1 LADNFGM
8 GGGKLTTADVDRAP
22 PGRHFDGDGLY
33 LEVRGPESKSW
44 IYRYTLRGEERWHG
58 LGSARDVS
66 LAAARKKRD
75 KARVEVREGLDLV
88 AERKRVKAAQK
99 LGDGVTFRQAAES
112 YIKAQQEGGAWSN
125 HKHAAQ
131 WAATLTTYACPV
143 VGDLSVQVITRAD
156 IIRVLEPIWITRAET
171 ARRVRGR
178 IESIFDW
185 CIARGERTVNE
196 NPASRGPL
204 IRGLPR
210 QPRSR
215 GHHEALPY
223 SQIGPFMLDL
233 RGREGMAALALEFAI
248 LTAARTGEVLG
259 AKWTEIDIDRAV
271 WTVSAERM
279 KGRREHRVPL
289 SRVALAVLERAR
301 QAGQGSEFVFPNTG
315 RGQPLSNM
323 AMLKMMERMG
333 RPELT
338 THGFRSTF
346 RDWAAEQTAFPSEV
360 AEAALAH
367 TIGDKTEAAY
377 RRGDLFE
384 KRRRLMQQWAAFC
397 TTASTEH
404 GKVFFARQYR

>member
-1 LADNFGM
+1 M
-8 GGGKLTTADVDRAP
+8 GGKLTTADVYRAA
-22 PGRHFDGDGLY
+22 PGRHFDGGGLY

-99 LGDGVTFRQAAES
+99 LGNGVTFRQAAES
-112 YIKAQQEGGAWSN
+112 YIKAQQESEAWSN

-131 WAATLTTYACPV
+131 WTATLASYAYPLI
-143 VGDLSVQVITRAD
+143 GDLSVQVIERAD
-156 IIRVLEPIWITRAET
+156 IIRVLDPIWITKAET

-178 IESIFDW
+178 IETIFDW

-204 IRGLPR
+204 IKGLPK
-210 QPRSR
+210 QPRSQR
-215 GHHEALPY
+215 HHEALPY
-223 SQIGPFMLDL
+223 SQIGAFMLEL
-233 RGREGMAALALEFAI
+233 RGREGMAALALEFTI
-248 LTAARTGEVLG
+248 LTAARTGEVLRT
-259 AKWTEIDIDRAV
+259 KWTEIDTDRAV
-271 WTVSAERM
+271 WTVPAERM

-301 QAGQGSEFVFPNTG
+301 QAGEGSEFVFPNTG

-323 AMLKMMERMG
+323 AMLKLMERMR

-346 RDWAAEQTAFPSEV
+346 RDWAAEQTSFHSEV
-360 AEAALAH
+360 AELALAH
-367 TIGDKTEAAY
+367 AVGSKVEAAY

-384 KRRRLMQQWAAFC
+384 KRRALMQQWATFC
-397 TTASTEH
+397 TTAPVQQTGNIGAFRKSS
-404 GKVFFARQYR
+404 

>member
-1 LADNFGM
+1 M
-8 GGGKLTTADVDRAP
+8 GGKLAATDVNRAAA
-22 PGRHFDGDGLY
+22 GRHFDGDGLY
-33 LEVRGPESKSW
+33 LEVRGQDSKSW

-58 LGSARDVS
+58 LGSARDVT

-75 KARVEVREGLDLV
+75 KARVQVREGLDLV

-99 LGDGVTFRQAAES
+99 LGSGVTFRQAAES
-112 YIKAQQEGGAWSN
+112 YIKAQQDGEAWSS

-131 WAATLTTYACPV
+131 WTATLASYAYPFI
-143 VGDLSVQVITRAD
+143 GDLSVNAIERAD
-156 IIRVLEPIWITRAET
+156 IIRVLEPIWISKTET

-178 IESIFDW
+178 IETIFDW

-204 IRGLPR
+204 IKGLPR
-210 QPRSR
+210 QPRSQ

-223 SQIGPFMLDL
+223 SQVAAFMLDL
-233 RGREGMAALALEFAI
+233 RGRGGMAALALEFAI

-259 AKWTEIDIDRAV
+259 AKWTEIDTDRAV
-271 WTVSAERM
+271 WSIPAGRM

-289 SRVALAVLERAR
+289 SLVALAVLERAR
-301 QAGQGSEFVFPNTG
+301 RAGEGSEFVFPNTG

-333 RPELT
+333 KPELT

-367 TIGDKTEAAY
+367 AIGDKTEAAY

-384 KRRRLMQQWAAFC
+384 KRRRLMDAWAEFC
-397 TTASTEH
+397 AKAPAEH
-404 GKVFFARQYR
+404 GRVVSLRSG

>member
-1 LADNFGM
+1 M
-8 GGGKLTTADVDRAP
+8 GGKLITADVDRAA
-22 PGRHFDGDGLY
+22 PGRHFDGGGLY

-75 KARVEVREGLDLV
+75 KARVQVREGLDLV

-99 LGDGVTFRQAAES
+99 FGNGVTFRQAAES
-112 YIKAQQEGGAWSN
+112 YIKAQQDGEAWSN

-131 WAATLTTYACPV
+131 WTTTMASYAYPFI
-143 VGDLSVQVITRAD
+143 GDLSVQVIERAD
-156 IIRVLEPIWITRAET
+156 IIRVLEPIWITKVET

-178 IESIFDW
+178 IETIFDW

-204 IRGLPR
+204 IKGLPK
-210 QPRSR
+210 QPRSQ

-223 SQIGPFMLDL
+223 SQIGAFLLDL
-233 RGREGMAALALEFAI
+233 RSREGIAALALEFTI
-248 LTAARTGEVLG
+248 LTAARTGEVLR
-259 AKWTEIDIDRAV
+259 AKWTEIDTDRAV
-271 WTVSAERM
+271 WSVPAERM

-289 SRVALAVLERAR
+289 SLVALAVLERAR
-301 QAGQGSEFVFPNTG
+301 NAGEGSEFVFPNTG

-367 TIGDKTEAAY
+367 TIGGKTEAAY

-384 KRRRLMQQWAAFC
+384 KRRKLMDAWASYCAQPAP
-397 TTASTEH
+397 TDH
-404 GKVFFARQYR
+404 GKVVSLREAG

>member
-1 LADNFGM
+1 
-8 GGGKLTTADVDRAP
+8 VQ
-22 PGRHFDGDGLY
+22 
-33 LEVRGPESKSW
+33 
-44 IYRYTLRGEERWHG
+44 
-58 LGSARDVS
+58 
-66 LAAARKKRD
+66 
-75 KARVEVREGLDLV
+75 VREGLDLV

-99 LGDGVTFRQAAES
+99 LGNGVTFRQAAES
-112 YIKAQQEGGAWSN
+112 YVKAQQDSETWSN

-131 WAATLTTYACPV
+131 WTATLASYAYPFI
-143 VGDLSVQVITRAD
+143 GDLSVDAIDRAD
-156 IIRVLEPIWITRAET
+156 IIRVLQPIWIAKAET

-178 IESIFDW
+178 IETIFDW

-204 IRGLPR
+204 IKGLPR
-210 QPRSR
+210 QPRSQ

-223 SQIGPFMLDL
+223 PQIAAFMLEL

-259 AKWTEIDIDRAV
+259 AKWTEIDTDRAV
-271 WTVSAERM
+271 WTVPAERM

-289 SRVALAVLERAR
+289 SRAALAVLERAR
-301 QAGQGSEFVFPNTG
+301 QAGEFVFPNTG
-315 RGQPLSNM
+315 RSQPLSNM

-346 RDWAAEQTAFPSEV
+346 RDWVAEQTAFPSEV

-367 TIGDKTEAAY
+367 AIGNKTEAAY
-377 RRGDLFE
+377 RRGDMFE
-384 KRRRLMQQWAAFC
+384 RRRRLMDAWTEFC
-397 TTASTEH
+397 AKAPVER
-404 GKVFFARQYR
+404 GKVVSLRSGR

>member
-1 LADNFGM
+1 M
-8 GGGKLTTADVDRAP
+8 GGKLTTADVDRAA

-33 LEVRGPESKSW
+33 LEVRGLESKSW

-66 LAAARKKRD
+66 LAAARRKRD
-75 KARVEVREGLDLV
+75 KARVQVREGLDLV

-99 LGDGVTFRQAAES
+99 LGNGVTFRQAAES
-112 YIKAQQEGGAWSN
+112 YIKAQQDGEAWSN
-125 HKHAAQ
+125 RKHAAQ
-131 WAATLTTYACPV
+131 WTATLVSYAYPFI
-143 VGDLSVQVITRAD
+143 GDLPVDVIERAD
-156 IIRVLEPIWITRAET
+156 IIHVLEPIWIAKAET

-178 IESIFDW
+178 IETIFDW
-185 CIARGERTVNE
+185 CIARGDRTVNE
-196 NPASRGPL
+196 NPANRGPL
-204 IRGLPR
+204 IKGLPR
-210 QPRSR
+210 QPRGQ
-215 GHHEALPY
+215 GHHAALPY
-223 SQIGPFMLDL
+223 SQIGAFILDL
-233 RGREGMAALALEFAI
+233 RRREGMAGLALEFTI

-259 AKWTEIDIDRAV
+259 AKWTEINADRAV
-271 WTVSAERM
+271 WTVPAERM

-301 QAGQGSEFVFPNTG
+301 QAGEGSEFVFPNTG

-333 RPELT
+333 MPDLT

-384 KRRRLMQQWAAFC
+384 KRRALMQQWATFCITAPAQEGNIAAFRK
-397 TTASTEH
+397 SS
-404 GKVFFARQYR
+404 

>member
-1 LADNFGM
+1 M
-8 GGGKLTTADVDRAP
+8 GGKLTTTDVDRAA

-99 LGDGVTFRQAAES
+99 LGNGVTFRQAAES
-112 YIKAQQEGGAWSN
+112 YIKAQHEGEAWSN

-131 WAATLTTYACPV
+131 WTATLASYAYPFI
-143 VGDLSVQVITRAD
+143 GDLSVQVIERAD
-156 IIRVLEPIWITRAET
+156 IIRVLERIWITKAET

-178 IESIFDW
+178 IETIFDW
-185 CIARGERTVNE
+185 CIARGERTLNE

-204 IRGLPR
+204 IKGLPK
-210 QPRSR
+210 QPRSQ

-223 SQIGPFMLDL
+223 SQIGAFMLEL
-233 RGREGMAALALEFAI
+233 QGREGMAALALEFTI

-259 AKWTEIDIDRAV
+259 AKWTEIDTDRAV
-271 WTVSAERM
+271 WSVPAERM

-301 QAGQGSEFVFPNTG
+301 QAGEGSEFVFPNTG

-367 TIGDKTEAAY
+367 AIGDKTEAAY

-384 KRRRLMQQWAAFC
+384 KRRRLMDAWAAFC
-397 TTASTEH
+397 TTAPAEH
-404 GKVFFARQYR
+404 GKVVSLQGR

>member
-1 LADNFGM
+1 M
-8 GGGKLTTADVDRAP
+8 GGKLTTTDVGRAA

-99 LGDGVTFRQAAES
+99 LGNGVTFRQAAES
-112 YIKAQQEGGAWSN
+112 YIKAQQDGEASSN

-131 WAATLTTYACPV
+131 WSATLTNYAYPV
-143 VGDLSVQVITRAD
+143 IGDLSVQVITRAD
-156 IIRVLEPIWITRAET
+156 IIRVLERIWITKAET

-178 IESIFDW
+178 IETIFDW
-185 CIARGERTVNE
+185 CIARGERTLNE

-204 IRGLPR
+204 IKGLPK
-210 QPRSR
+210 QPRSQ

-223 SQIGPFMLDL
+223 SQIGAFMLEL
-233 RGREGMAALALEFAI
+233 QGREGMAALALEFTI

-259 AKWTEIDIDRAV
+259 AKWTEIDTDRAV
-271 WTVSAERM
+271 WSVPAERM

-301 QAGQGSEFVFPNTG
+301 RAGADSEFVFPNTG

-333 RPELT
+333 MPELT

-346 RDWAAEQTAFPSEV
+346 RDWAGEQTAFPSEV

-367 TIGDKTEAAY
+367 AIGNKTEAAY

-384 KRRRLMQQWAAFC
+384 KRRRLLDTWAEFC
-397 TTASTEH
+397 AKAPVER
-404 GKVFFARQYR
+404 GKVASLRGE